1 MADGA
6 NKTSRHGMTVFVCA
20 ACGAENKRAL
30 YFGGPVKEWI
40 AEDGEFWH
48 ASVGVFVRITEGKFL
63 FLDRTEFPFG
73 IAPPAGHVDENEE
86 SLAAAKREL
95 EEEVGIS
102 MRDLRLAATAD
113 VIGDSCSGGSDA
125 HQWSIYECALPKG
138 QKLTIN
144 SEGKRPVWLSLEEAA
159 VREKPF
165 VIDYI
170 LKHHSKQINES
181 K

>member
-6 NKTSRHGMTVFVCA
+6 KKTSRDGKTVFVCA
-20 ACGAENKRAL
+20 SCGAENKRAL

-48 ASVGVFVRITEGKFL
+48 ASVGVFVRNSDGKYL

-86 SLAAAKREL
+86 SLVAARREL

-102 MRDLRLAATAD
+102 TDDLKLAATAD
-113 VIGDSCSGGSDA
+113 VLGDSCSGGSDA
-125 HQWSIYECALPKG
+125 HQWSIYVCDLPEG

-159 VREKPF
+159 QREKPF
-165 VIDYI
+165 VIEYI
-170 LKHHSKQINES
+170 LKNHSKQINDA